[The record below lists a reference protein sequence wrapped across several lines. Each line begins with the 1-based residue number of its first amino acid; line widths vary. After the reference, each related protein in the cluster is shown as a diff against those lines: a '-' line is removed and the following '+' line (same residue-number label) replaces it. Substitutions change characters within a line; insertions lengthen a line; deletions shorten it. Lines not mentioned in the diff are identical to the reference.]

1 MAEALL
7 NYLGQGRFHAYSA
20 GSHPT
25 GTVDPLAL
33 EKLLQAGIPAP
44 QARSKAWEEFAQ
56 LHAPVMDFVITVCE
70 DAMRDVCPI
79 WSGRPI
85 VARWAVFDP
94 VAVAARDGQFRIA
107 FAKAFV
113 ILERR
118 IVLFASLNPA
128 SLKRLALSHY
138 VRAIGN
144 DEP

>member
-7 NYLGQGRFHAYSA
+7 NYVGQGRFHAYSA

-25 GTVDPLAL
+25 GTIEQLAL

-56 LHAPVMDFVITVCE
+56 LHAPVMDFVITACE

-79 WSGRPI
+79 WPGRPI